1 MTAKEKA
8 KELVDKFYQ
17 RFPLTMDVITTRG
30 DLSWE
35 YDSWNEAKQCA
46 LIAVDEILSND
57 GWSSSLKEWN
67 IFKNY
72 FEDVKQEIE
81 KL

>member
-1 MTAKEKA
+1 MKPKEKA
-8 KELVDKFYQ
+8 KALFDKMYKAD
-17 RFPLTMDVITTRG
+17 DVN
-30 DLSWE
+30 SN
-35 YDSWNEAKQCA
+35 YPMCFDSAKQCA

-72 FEDVKQEIE
+72 FEDVKQEIK